1 LGGLHQAIYP
11 EEALY
16 RTFEAFQLHGDLK
29 NGWSGNY
36 LMGLLTFF
44 YHNSAAV
51 NKKIRGALGGNFLG
65 AEVLFTV
72 RIVLRKSGVTDSRLA
87 LRSLYISPT

>member
-1 LGGLHQAIYP
+1 
-11 EEALY
+11 
-16 RTFEAFQLHGDLK
+16 
-29 NGWSGNY
+29 
-36 LMGLLTFF
+36 MGLLTFF

-72 RIVLRKSGVTDSRLA
+72 RIVLRKSGVTDSSIPYEISLVIRLRLA
-87 LRSLYISPT
+87 YDYPNDHSLFKNAQFFHYTCIIVESLEYP